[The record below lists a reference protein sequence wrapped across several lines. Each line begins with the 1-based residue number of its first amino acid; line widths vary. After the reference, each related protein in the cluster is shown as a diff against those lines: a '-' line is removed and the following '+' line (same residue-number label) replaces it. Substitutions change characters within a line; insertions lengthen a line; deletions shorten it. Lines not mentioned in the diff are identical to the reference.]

1 MIVESKSL
9 CSNSKV
15 MAKAAQTSAT
25 NSHKRSNR
33 KFGKQVRVEG
43 GGREDNGSVYN
54 GTSQGAEHIL
64 HAEAEQSEQ
73 KIESALYIYVSCF
86 CLPSVKSKAAKN
98 SAERR
103 KTRRENSTKKH
114 SSLANVNGNAAKMQ
128 QCRN

>member
-33 KFGKQVRVEG
+33 KFGKQARGLRQSEG
-43 GGREDNGSVYN
+43 GNGSVYN
-54 GTSQGAEHIL
+54 GTSQGEEHIL

-73 KIESALYIYVSCF
+73 KIESALYIYVFCF
-86 CLPSVKSKAAKN
+86 CLPTVKSKAAK
-98 SAERR
+98 EPKRW
-103 KTRRENSTKKH
+103 KTRRENCTKKR
-114 SSLANVNGNAAKMQ
+114 SSLANENGNAAKMQ